1 VVTVVV
7 ETLLPTDSTI
17 NLAACQGESA
27 DYLGTPVPAGTQQDF
42 TFTNANGCDSV
53 VTVVVETLL
62 PTDSTINLAACQGAT
77 ADYLGTPVPA
87 GTQQDFTFTNANG
100 CDSVVTVVVG
110 TLLPTDSTLQVQA
123 CAGTDYL
130 YEGTAIPAGGSANFT
145 FINTNGCDSVV
156 TIEVEAVEAL
166 ETNIALSAC
175 EGASIDYN
183 GTELQAGQDTVFT
196 FQSAAGCDSLV
207 FVEVETAEPNFT
219 TINLEACTGMTVD
232 FEGQS
237 LSPGDSLQQE
247 LTNSEGCDSVVL
259 VQVEELSA
267 PMPTATTAPS
277 CPEGSTG
284 ALVVQD
290 SSQQPLTFTLQGFP
304 TQSDPAFSDLSA
316 GEYSLTVTNT
326 SNGCTATLMATVEAL
341 PPLQAELDIQPGY
354 CETPSTTV
362 DAVVLSGTESE
373 LSYNWSNGESGPMA
387 QFDTAGTYQLTLSN
401 ACEVL
406 TLNFNV
412 TAPRVDEAALLYLPT
427 AFSPNE
433 DGNNDTFR
441 AYPAPGL
448 EWQSF
453 KLMVFDRWG
462 NQLLEST
469 DPALGWNGVFKGTLM
484 NTGLYVYHLKG
495 QVFYCGQELEVERE
509 GGVMLVR

>member
-1 VVTVVV
+1 
-7 ETLLPTDSTI
+7 
-17 NLAACQGESA
+17 
-27 DYLGTPVPAGTQQDF
+27 
-42 TFTNANGCDSV
+42 
-53 VTVVVETLL
+53 
-62 PTDSTINLAACQGAT
+62 
-77 ADYLGTPVPA
+77 
-87 GTQQDFTFTNANG
+87 
-100 CDSVVTVVVG
+100 
-110 TLLPTDSTLQVQA
+110 
-123 CAGTDYL
+123 
-130 YEGTAIPAGGSANFT
+130 
-145 FINTNGCDSVV
+145 
-156 TIEVEAVEAL
+156 
-166 ETNIALSAC
+166 
-175 EGASIDYN
+175 
-183 GTELQAGQDTVFT
+183 
-196 FQSAAGCDSLV
+196 LV
-207 FVEVETAEPNFT
+207 
-219 TINLEACTGMTVD
+219 I
-232 FEGQS
+232 
-237 LSPGDSLQQE
+237 
-247 LTNSEGCDSVVL
+247 
-259 VQVEELSA
+259 
-267 PMPTATTAPS
+267 
-277 CPEGSTG
+277 
-284 ALVVQD
+284 QD

-316 GEYSLTVTNT
+316 GDYSLTVTNT

-341 PPLQAELDIQPGY
+341 PPLQAELDIQPGD

-412 TAPRVDEAALLYLPT
+412 TTPRVDEAAFLYLPT

-453 KLMVFDRWG
+453 NLMVFDRWG
-462 NQLLEST
+462 NQLFEST
-469 DPALGWNGVFKGTLM
+469 DPALGWDGAFKGTLM